1 VGVNDVTFI
10 VIKSVIGEGSGGGGG
25 GSIDSDHIQFSN
37 GLRFYVSATEPT
49 DTDIPEG
56 SIGVGW

>member
-1 VGVNDVTFI
+1 MSAIRDLAFAKAVG
-10 VIKSVIGEGSGGGGG
+10 GSGGGGGG

-37 GLRFYVSATEPT
+37 GLRLYVSATEPT
-49 DTDIPEG
+49 DDDIPEG